1 MLVLTRKVGEQIQ
14 IGDGIQLTI
23 TQIKGDRIRLGI
35 AAPREVSVVR
45 SELHSPDGATD
56 LVTAGQE

>member
-14 IGDGIQLTI
+14 IGEEIQLTI

-45 SELHSPDGATD
+45 RELHSPDEATD
-56 LVTAGQE
+56 FATVGPE